1 MKSESG
7 QPILQRLVM
16 PLAMSPSSLDSFSG
30 FQRKSDDSTS
40 ASLQPGTPFM
50 KSRLLSLAFSVL
62 CGVALPGIAAE
73 KVQPVRMGAG
83 LMTFDTVP
91 GWGLGE
97 DGKSVL
103 GGTHGGVVVDKAG
116 NIYTS
121 SSLGVFVFSPE
132 GKVVRRFLGDA
143 YSNIHDIEIRDEGDA
158 EFIYGARNVAGE
170 GIKFH
175 AETGDIVLKLGIP
188 EESGLNLKKWSP
200 TAITVA
206 PNGDIIL
213 SDGYASNH
221 IFKFD
226 KTGKYLM
233 HFGVKGNGLK
243 EFNTAHGMT
252 LDTRY
257 DPPRLLVCDRNH
269 TPKGRLVH
277 YDLDGNFIEEVVTGL
292 GMPTSA
298 AVQGDYVSV
307 PDLHGRLVILDKSNT
322 IIAVLGHNSDPA
334 TRVNYNVPQ
343 DQWKEGIFSGTHGS
357 YWDKDGNL
365 YVQDWNVSGRIM
377 KLVRVK

>member
-1 MKSESG
+1 MKM
-7 QPILQRLVM
+7 I
-16 PLAMSPSSLDSFSG
+16 A
-30 FQRKSDDSTS
+30 
-40 ASLQPGTPFM
+40 
-50 KSRLLSLAFSVL
+50 
-62 CGVALPGIAAE
+62 GIAALTLSLCFGLQARSNDAV
-73 KVQPVRMGAG
+73 KPVKMGCG
-83 LMTFDTVP
+83 IMTFETVP
-91 GWGLGE
+91 GWGLRP
-97 DGKSVL
+97 DGTSAI
-103 GGTHGGVVVDKAG
+103 GPTHGAVVIDKAG

-121 SSLGVFVFSPE
+121 AKAGVYVFSPD
-132 GKVVRRFLGDA
+132 GKLIHSYLGKE
-143 YSNIHDIEIRDEGDA
+143 YSDIHDMEIRDEANG
-158 EFIYGARNVAGE
+158 EFIYGARNANAE
-170 GIKFH
+170 GIKFSIR
-175 AETGDIVLKLGIP
+175 TGEIVLKLGFP
-188 EESGLNLKKWSP
+188 QESGLKLDKFNP

-206 PNGDIIL
+206 PNGDIFL

-226 KTGKYLM
+226 KNGKYLM
-233 HFGVKGNGLK
+233 HFGIKGNGMK

-257 DPPRLLVCDRNH
+257 DPPRLLICDRNH
-269 TPKGRLVH
+269 TPKGRLLH
-277 YDLDGNFIEEVVTGL
+277 YDLNGEFIEEVVTGL

-322 IIAVLGHNSDPA
+322 IMAVLGHNPDPA
-334 TRVNYNVPQ
+334 KRVNFNVPQ
-343 DQWKEGIFSGTHGS
+343 AEWIEGVFSGTHGS